1 MSFTYFNLRLRIL
14 IANFLIMMCVTVA
27 YSYGVFHV
35 IFLDYFQI
43 TNTISSSI
51 WTTQALISSALS
63 PIAAIFIKKF
73 RTIYAGLICGILVCI
88 GIILCGFT
96 TSYLQLYIFFGL
108 ITGMG
113 MSIGAML
120 PIINISYGP
129 KKNRTTDLGVI
140 FSGVA
145 VGITIWPIFS
155 QYLINSFGWQIT
167 LMIIGTILGIIIC
180 SMSLIGSYNIKNTT
194 GPLDP
199 VIKNKNKTKNYNILI
214 IGVIFTLSFALIS
227 TILTYFVSYSI
238 SLGMNSLMAASTIT
252 VIGASSLIGRLGIRF
267 ISAKINNLYL
277 LFFIYLGQFCTF
289 FLLLNNN
296 VYSVFLFAIFFGI
309 AYGSWITIIY
319 STITKLYSSNKLITF
334 LGSLHLISGTI
345 SALSPIAAGYLLDI
359 YIDFTELF
367 LIFIIINFIILILAY
382 LLQLKNKHKS

>member
-1 MSFTYFNLRLRIL
+1 
-14 IANFLIMMCVTVA
+14 
-27 YSYGVFHV
+27 
-35 IFLDYFQI
+35 
-43 TNTISSSI
+43 
-51 WTTQALISSALS
+51 
-63 PIAAIFIKKF
+63 
-73 RTIYAGLICGILVCI
+73 
-88 GIILCGFT
+88 
-96 TSYLQLYIFFGL
+96 
-108 ITGMG
+108 
-113 MSIGAML
+113 
-120 PIINISYGP
+120 
-129 KKNRTTDLGVI
+129 
-140 FSGVA
+140 
-145 VGITIWPIFS
+145 
-155 QYLINSFGWQIT
+155 
-167 LMIIGTILGIIIC
+167 MIIGTILGIIIC

-194 GPLDP
+194 VPLDP
-199 VIKNKNKTKNYNILI
+199 VIKNKTKNYNILI

-359 YIDFTELF
+359 YIDFTGLF
-367 LIFIIINFIILILAY
+367 LIFITINFIILILAY

>member
-1 MSFTYFNLRLRIL
+1 
-14 IANFLIMMCVTVA
+14 
-27 YSYGVFHV
+27 
-35 IFLDYFQI
+35 
-43 TNTISSSI
+43 
-51 WTTQALISSALS
+51 
-63 PIAAIFIKKF
+63 
-73 RTIYAGLICGILVCI
+73 
-88 GIILCGFT
+88 
-96 TSYLQLYIFFGL
+96 
-108 ITGMG
+108 
-113 MSIGAML
+113 
-120 PIINISYGP
+120 
-129 KKNRTTDLGVI
+129 
-140 FSGVA
+140 
-145 VGITIWPIFS
+145 
-155 QYLINSFGWQIT
+155 
-167 LMIIGTILGIIIC
+167 MIIGIILGIIIC
-180 SMSLIGSYNIKNTT
+180 SMSLIGSYNIKNITV
-194 GPLDP
+194 PLDP

-359 YIDFTELF
+359 YIDFTGLF
-367 LIFIIINFIILILAY
+367 LIFITINFIILILAY